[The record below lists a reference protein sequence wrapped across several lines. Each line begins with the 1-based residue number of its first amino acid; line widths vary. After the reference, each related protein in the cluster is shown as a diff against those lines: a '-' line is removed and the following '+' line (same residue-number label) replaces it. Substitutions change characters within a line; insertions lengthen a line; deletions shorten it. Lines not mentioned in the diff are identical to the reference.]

1 MPVLKVATR
10 SEFEGRSRA
19 MATKDAGDA
28 TNASVQKCDV
38 EKVTSGEFTWRVFRQ
53 ELGSYMIF
61 STILLPVAI
70 ALTAIVF
77 GGLLAA
83 GEGWSYVDGFMYV
96 MRDVL
101 DVGIELTKAKVE
113 GTSGIVWDVFIS
125 FWALG
130 VVVVAFSF
138 VYEMA
143 LCRRNTLGWALE
155 KFGLTIEEEYDED
168 GEFVVTSKV
177 LKHATVVLTIFVF
190 LVIPILVGTLSV
202 VLGGLLAALEG
213 WSFRDGALYLISEL
227 CNIEGGLVEAH
238 PETTFNKLFI
248 VIIDCWALAIFGS
261 FVGLFVTAGV
271 TKPWVQFELDILRLG
286 PMGAWRRIRWE

>member
-1 MPVLKVATR
+1 VLKVATR

-38 EKVTSGEFTWRVFRQ
+38 ERVTSGGFTWRVFRQ

-61 STILLPVAI
+61 STILLPVAV
-70 ALTAIVF
+70 ALTAVVF

-101 DVGIELTKAKVE
+101 DVGIELTNAKAE

-143 LCRRNTLGWALE
+143 LCRRNTLGWAME

-177 LKHATVVLTIFVF
+177 LKHATAVLTIFVF

-227 CNIEGGLVEAH
+227 CNVEGGLVEVH
-238 PETTFNKLFI
+238 PETTFNKLFV

-271 TKPWVQFELDILRLG
+271 TKSWVQFERDILRLG
-286 PMGAWRRIRWE
+286 PMGAWRRIRWK

>member
-1 MPVLKVATR
+1 
-10 SEFEGRSRA
+10 
-19 MATKDAGDA
+19 
-28 TNASVQKCDV
+28 
-38 EKVTSGEFTWRVFRQ
+38 
-53 ELGSYMIF
+53 MIF

-70 ALTAIVF
+70 ALAAIVF

-101 DVGIELTKAKVE
+101 DVGIEMTKAKVE

-177 LKHATVVLTIFVF
+177 LKHATAVLTIFVF

>member
-38 EKVTSGEFTWRVFRQ
+38 EKVTSREFTWRVFRQ

>member
-1 MPVLKVATR
+1 VLKGATR

-70 ALTAIVF
+70 ALAAIVF

-101 DVGIELTKAKVE
+101 DVGIEMTKAKVE

-168 GEFVVTSKV
+168 GEFVVTPKV
-177 LKHATVVLTIFVF
+177 LKHATAVLTIFVF

>member
-1 MPVLKVATR
+1 MLKGATR

-28 TNASVQKCDV
+28 TNASVQNCDV

-70 ALTAIVF
+70 ALAAIVF

-96 MRDVL
+96 MREVL

-177 LKHATVVLTIFVF
+177 LKHATAVLTIFVF